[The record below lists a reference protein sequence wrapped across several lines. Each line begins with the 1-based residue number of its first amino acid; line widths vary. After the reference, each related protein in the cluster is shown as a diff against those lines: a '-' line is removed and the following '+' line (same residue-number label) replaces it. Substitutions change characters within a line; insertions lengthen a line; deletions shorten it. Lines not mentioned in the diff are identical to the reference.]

1 MPPREVDDYE
11 IYNIERRFFQGENAV
26 KLLERVLGIDASITA
41 MYKKYTNYSSYQ
53 NNLATHSEGYIHYNK
68 GQTVEAYMNQ

>member
-1 MPPREVDDYE
+1 MPKREVEEFE

-41 MYKKYTNYSSYQ
+41 IYKKYTNYSGYQ
-53 NNLATHSEGYIHYNK
+53 NNHANK
-68 GQTVEAYMNQ
+68 V